1 MIVSSRP
8 PDNRFV
14 MSTDWDGYL
23 RFLDAVNGRRV
34 KVTFD
39 GESVELLTTSNR
51 HELIKTRARMLLEAT
66 FLELDV
72 DFLPGGS
79 TTFKK
84 KLKNKGFEPDEC
96 YRVGSWRQARDAEED
111 DKLPLPDLAIE
122 VEVSVSVLDRLAIYA
137 AFGVPEIWR
146 VSKEGVISVWILKD
160 GTYQANPTS
169 LSLPGLPIDLMNT
182 HMAEVGKLSGN
193 RWIKR
198 FLQALRDLP

>member
-39 GESVELLTTSNR
+39 GESVELMTTSNR
-51 HELIKTRARMLLEAT
+51 HELLKTQLGMLLEFA
-66 FLELDV
+66 FVEFDI

-84 KLKNKGFEPDEC
+84 KLKNKGFEPNEC
-96 YRVGSWRQARDAEED
+96 YWVGTWRQARDAEQD
-111 DKLPLPDLAIE
+111 DQIPPPDLAIE
-122 VEVSVSVLDRLAIYA
+122 VEVSVSVLDRIAIYA
-137 AFGVPEIWR
+137 AFGVPELWR
-146 VSKEGVISVWILKD
+146 VSKDGVVSVWLLKN
-160 GTYQANPTS
+160 GTYQASSSS
-169 LSLPGLPIDLMNT
+169 LSLPDYPWNC
-182 HMAEVGKLSGN
+182 
-193 RWIKR
+193 
-198 FLQALRDLP
+198 